1 MNQRTIVWRR
11 EPLENIATIVR
22 GITFASSDKVTPG
35 TEGAIPC
42 LRTSN
47 VQESLE
53 IDDLL
58 WVSETFVKR
67 QEQWL
72 QAGDTIISM
81 ANSHELVGKVAF
93 NPGQS
98 HKMSFGGFIAAI
110 RPHEITAKYLYFAMK
125 SPGVQSAIRR
135 LSSQTVN
142 IANISA
148 GILRN
153 IQIPVVSADEQHKIV
168 ATIETNFSR
177 LDAASVSLK
186 RAKAN
191 LKRARASVL
200 KAAVEGR
207 LVPTEAALVRSGGR
221 SYEPGSTLLA
231 RILTERRARCV
242 DGKARDTYKEP
253 VAADLDGVGQLPL
266 GWAWGSCDQVGEILL
281 GRRRAPEY
289 TGAERSY
296 LRVANV
302 KDGLLYLGDVQ
313 RMPFEDAEFEKYQLK
328 TGDVLVSEGQSPEL
342 VGQSA
347 LYLGA
352 PSPCAF
358 QATLHRFRPD
368 STSVLPRYAETV
380 FRAWVRG
387 GVFRKRCIVTTNI
400 GHLTLGRFKSVPFPL
415 PPLAEQHR
423 IVAEVDRRLSVLDAI
438 ELTVNADLARCVRL
452 RQSILKRAFEGR
464 LVPIE
469 PVRTGEPQLAITP
482 QDAAR

>member
-1 MNQRTIVWRR
+1 MCPYIRAANITWHGIDVSDVKEMDFTAREQETYRLRRGDILLSEASGSASEVGKPAVWQDEVPGACFQNTVIRVR
-11 EPLENIATIVR
+11 ATDPRDVPYLYWSFVNDALNGNFAEQSR
-22 GITFASSDKVTPG
+22 GTGIHHLGGKKMEDWPM
-35 TEGAIPC
+35 AIPP
-42 LRTSN
+42 LA
-47 VQESLE
+47 
-53 IDDLL
+53 
-58 WVSETFVKR
+58 
-67 QEQWL
+67 EQRR
-72 QAGDTIISM
+72 I
-81 ANSHELVGKVAF
+81 
-93 NPGQS
+93 
-98 HKMSFGGFIAAI
+98 
-110 RPHEITAKYLYFAMK
+110 ITA
-125 SPGVQSAIRR
+125 
-135 LSSQTVN
+135 
-142 IANISA
+142 
-148 GILRN
+148 
-153 IQIPVVSADEQHKIV
+153 
-168 ATIETNFSR
+168 IETQFTR
-177 LDAASVSLK
+177 LAEAVPALH
-186 RAKAN
+186 RVQQN

-207 LVPTEAALVRSGGR
+207 LVPTQAALARSDGR
-221 SYEPGSTLLA
+221 VYETGSALLD
-231 RILTERRARCV
+231 RILTERRARWV
-242 DGKARDTYKEP
+242 RGEARGVYREP
-253 VAADLDGVGQLPL
+253 VTADLAGVGQLPL
-266 GWAWGSCDQVGEILL
+266 GWVWASCDQAGEILL

-289 TGAERSY
+289 TGEERSY

-302 KDGLLYLGDVQ
+302 RDGLLSLGDVQ
-313 RMPFEDAEFEKYQLK
+313 RMPFEDAEFEKYQLQ

-368 STSVLPRYAETV
+368 SSSVLPRYAETV

-438 ELTVNADLARCVRL
+438 ELTVNADLARCARL

-464 LVPIE
+464 LVPPE
-469 PVRTGEPQLAITP
+469 PVTTGEQQILLSP

>member
-1 MNQRTIVWRR
+1 MTMRQKWVLSTVGDVGNYINGLAFKPADWGLSGRRIIRIQNLTNPSKPFNYTDKEVDPKYLVEDGNILVSWSATLDAFIWKGPESVLNQHIFRVLPNR
-11 EPLENIATIVR
+11 E
-22 GITFASSDKVTPG
+22 KVTNGFLFYQLKHVIQEMRRGEHTHGSTMLHINRGPFL
-35 TEGAIPC
+35 AHPFWVPP
-42 LRTSN
+42 LD
-47 VQESLE
+47 VQR
-53 IDDLL
+53 
-58 WVSETFVKR
+58 K
-67 QEQWL
+67 
-72 QAGDTIISM
+72 
-81 ANSHELVGKVAF
+81 
-93 NPGQS
+93 
-98 HKMSFGGFIAAI
+98 
-110 RPHEITAKYLYFAMK
+110 
-125 SPGVQSAIRR
+125 
-135 LSSQTVN
+135 
-142 IANISA
+142 
-148 GILRN
+148 
-153 IQIPVVSADEQHKIV
+153 VVSA
-168 ATIETNFSR
+168 IEAHFSR
-177 LDAASVSLK
+177 LDVTIGLLE
-186 RAKAN
+186 RVKAR
-191 LKRARASVL
+191 LAHGRASVL

-207 LVPTEAALVRSGGR
+207 LVPTETALLRSEGR
-221 SYEPGSTLLA
+221 FYEHGSTLLA
-231 RILTERRARCV
+231 RILTERRARAI
-242 DGKARDTYKEP
+242 DDEARGTYKEP
-253 VAADLDGVGQLPL
+253 VAADLDGVGPLPL

-289 TGAERSY
+289 TGEERLY

-302 KDGLLYLGDVQ
+302 KDGLLDLGDVQ
-313 RMPFEDAEFEKYQLK
+313 RMPFEDGEFEKYQLK

-352 PSPCAF
+352 PNPCAF

-438 ELTVNADLARCVRL
+438 EVTVNADLARCARL

-464 LVPIE
+464 LVRPE
-469 PVRTGEPQLAITP
+469 PVIAGEQQLLLSP